1 VNAHELDGIC
11 PRVAKILLPANHAK
25 LTRIK
30 KWRFSKAPESRRL
43 RNRRS
48 LGFPIRVHSPCSRLN
63 FSSGGT
69 IIPAIRGSNPMQY
82 SPVVLPNL
90 RLFHLRQ
97 FSHAK
102 SGNLFT
108 FVQLL
113 L

>member
-1 VNAHELDGIC
+1 MRRQGSSLVTTDEPWI
-11 PRVAKILLPANHAK
+11 
-25 LTRIK
+25 TRM
-30 KWRFSKAPESRRL
+30 L
-43 RNRRS
+43 
-48 LGFPIRVHSPCSRLN
+48 HSPCSRLN

-108 FVQLL
+108 FVQLFL
-113 L
+113 